1 MLRTIT
7 NNRDFRTGYI
17 LLGYLIEALSSRADN
32 PIVLRNEIKELKRAL
47 RTFSHRDN
55 TVDSILGFE
64 VDRRIIH
71 RDGIDGYIEL
81 VEIPEVFDTEE
92 SANEFFK
99 EFIEL
104 RYYPSAYDDCTGEA
118 FTTWYKLFQ
127 RNGSYYVYH
136 NVCFDY

>member
-7 NNRDFRTGYI
+7 NNRDFRFGYS
-17 LLGYLIEALSSRADN
+17 LLGYLVEALSSRADK
-32 PIVLRNEIKELKRAL
+32 PAVLRTEIKELKRAL
-47 RTFSHRDN
+47 RAFSHRDN
-55 TVDSILGFE
+55 NTAVVGMGFE

-81 VEIPEVFDTEE
+81 VEIPEVFDTKE

-104 RYYPSAYDDCTGEA
+104 LYYPSAYDCTGQA
-118 FTTWYKLFQ
+118 FTNWYKLFQ
-127 RNGSYYVYH
+127 RNGRYYVYH
-136 NVCFDY
+136 SVCFDY